1 MKKYQLPQGKIL
13 GAKLGIAIINTL
25 RFISVLKKEMT
36 EQTNRPLRVMLIAF
50 GLFPSF
56 PESQKRQHTPV
67 TV

>member
-13 GAKLGIAIINTL
+13 RTNLGIAIISTL
-25 RFISVLKKEMT
+25 KFISVLKKEMT
-36 EQTNRPLRVMLIAF
+36 KQTNRHLRVMLIAL

-56 PESQKRQHTPV
+56 PELQKRNHTPV

>member
-13 GAKLGIAIINTL
+13 STKLGIAIINTL
-25 RFISVLKKEMT
+25 KFISVLKKEMT
-36 EQTNRPLRVMLIAF
+36 KQTKRHLRVMLIAL

-56 PESQKRQHTPV
+56 PELQKRKHTPV